1 VTTIP
6 PSSPQFELRHSSSG
20 MVDLPEPKYMSVEHF
35 CKTYGAAI
43 SEIEIL
49 GINGGQFVD
58 LVWSQ
63 AKLIILRAKF
73 N

>member
-6 PSSPQFELRHSSSG
+6 PESPQFELRHSNSG

-35 CKTYGAAI
+35 CATYHAAI
-43 SEIEIL
+43 SEVEIL
-49 GINGGQFVD
+49 GINGQGFVD
-58 LVWSQ
+58 LDSSQ

-73 N
+73 K

>member
-1 VTTIP
+1 
-6 PSSPQFELRHSSSG
+6 

-58 LVWSQ
+58 LDSSQ

-73 N
+73 K